1 MKKHK
6 YSLFCAAGALLLLA
20 AFFCLAL
27 VLGWFEKLFY
37 PIKYTEYVEQYAQE
51 YKVDPYFVYA
61 VIRTESGFNPKA
73 VSVAQARGLMQITE
87 ETFEWL
93 APQCAPEENFTFD
106 DLFLPEVN
114 IRFGVY
120 YLSRCLERY
129 GDISTAAASYHS
141 GWGTVDGL
149 LADPQYSEDGKS
161 LLEFPHQQMNHYVA
175 KIGQSYEKYLAIYQ
189 KEGI

>member
-6 YSLFCAAGALLLLA
+6 RKLFWAAGALLLLA

-37 PIKYTEYVEQYAQE
+37 PIKYEEYVERYAQE
-51 YKVDPYFVYA
+51 YEVDPYFVYA
-61 VIRTESGFNPKA
+61 VIRTESGFNPQA

-87 ETFEWL
+87 ETFKWL
-93 APQCAPEENFTFD
+93 QPQCAPGEMLTFD
-106 DLFLPEVN
+106 DLYRPEVN

-129 GDISTAAASYHS
+129 GDVSTAAASYHS

-149 LADPQYSEDGKS
+149 LEEARYSADGRT

-175 KIGQSYEKYLAIYQ
+175 KIEQSYEKYLALYQ
-189 KEGI
+189 KEGN